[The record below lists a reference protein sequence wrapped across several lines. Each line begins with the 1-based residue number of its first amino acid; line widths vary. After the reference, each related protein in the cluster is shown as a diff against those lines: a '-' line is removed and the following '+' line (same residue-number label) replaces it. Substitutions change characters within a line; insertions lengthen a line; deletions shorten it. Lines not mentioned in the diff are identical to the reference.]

1 MPLIDLANP
10 AGSDGLAQLA
20 GPFGSNL
27 GGGTFPRSYE
37 FVKRFV
43 STETAEG
50 TGNNGVTQLDDPTYL
65 GFSLMFD
72 ATSPLFNGATT
83 SAPLTVD
90 GGASSNFPS
99 TPSAVAYLNAIG
111 EGNRVQYL
119 IAFITGILEIQ
130 NSRPYYFQ
138 TIQGLTEA
146 WQKSFD
152 FSVDPYTGTTGEEG
166 VTIGC
171 LEAIDLKM
179 TALFNL
185 YKMAVYDSMHKRM
198 VLPPNLL
205 KFDVYIYVQEIRKFK
220 TVRNWLQSLNN
231 QINKDEVEKLT
242 NQNTSQ
248 VGFRFIECEWIPGA
262 SGKVFEGVTNS
273 GGDITTTE
281 IKFNYSDMQN
291 VSQYA
296 GFDSALK
303 ADKIQANTDPEFFS
317 KAGFKKFAKDLVMDQ
332 VNGAINAAGRA
343 GASLISGITLGNVFG
358 VRNNLLGAISNPQAL
373 INAATG
379 AAIQGNEIDTFGNN
393 KSVTN
398 IGDNPLGAPIEA
410 APFDVTKA
418 FDPATPVGTNLES
431 VDAFDEAAAVGEGL
445 ESTNVFGPSG
455 PPSNSTIT
463 DENIFS

>member
-37 FVKRFV
+37 FAKKFV
-43 STETAEG
+43 SATTAEG

-72 ATSPLFNGATT
+72 TTTPLFNGATLGSST
-83 SAPLTVD
+83 STDD
-90 GGASSNFPS
+90 GAKTSDYP
-99 TPSAVAYLNAIG
+99 TTESAVAYLNAIG
-111 EGNRVQYL
+111 EENRVQYL
-119 IAFITGILEIQ
+119 KAFCTGLLEIQ
-130 NSRPYYFQ
+130 NARPYYFQ
-138 TIQGLTEA
+138 TIAGLTEA
-146 WQKSFD
+146 WQKSFEY
-152 FSVDPYTGTTGEEG
+152 STDPYTGTTGEEG
-166 VTIGC
+166 IVIGC

-198 VLPPNLL
+198 ILPPNLM

-231 QINKDEVEKLT
+231 QLNQDEVNDLT
-242 NQNTSQ
+242 NGNTSQ
-248 VGFRFIECEWIPGA
+248 VGFRFTECEWIPGA

-296 GFDSALK
+296 GFDSKMDAS
-303 ADKIQANTDPEFFS
+303 KIQVNTDPEFFS
-317 KAGFKKFAKDLVMDQ
+317 KAGFKNFAKDVLMDQ
-332 VNGAINAAGRA
+332 VDGAINLAGRA
-343 GASLISGITLGNVFG
+343 GASLIQGLTLGNVYG
-358 VRNNLLGAISNPQAL
+358 LRNNLLGAISNPQAL

-379 AAIQGNEIDTFGNN
+379 AAIQGNELETFGNE
-393 KSVTN
+393 SSITN
-398 IGDNPLGAPIEA
+398 IGDNPLGVANDAP
-410 APFDVTKA
+410 PFNSSKLFETA
-418 FDPATPVGTNLES
+418 NS
-431 VDAFDEAAAVGEGL
+431 VGEGL
-445 ESTNVFGPSG
+445 TPTNAFGPSG
-455 PPSNSTIT
+455 PPPNSTISS
-463 DENIFS
+463 DDNIFN